1 MRVKCEQRL
10 LNDVRLYLPSL
21 AMKRPSHEDVRRNED
36 NGWRIICFR
45 V

>member
-21 AMKRPSHEDVRRNED
+21 AMKRPYHEDVRRNED